1 MRGSRRGI
9 LSGTYSDYV
18 KTHCGTCAAGWTRTG
33 QGAMKPY
40 TLYTCLL
47 DREPIF
53 QDLTHC
59 DRYEPKEEAEPDK

>member
-1 MRGSRRGI
+1 MRGLRRGI
-9 LSGTYSDYV
+9 LSGNYSDYV
-18 KTHCGTCAAGWTRTG
+18 KTQCGTCAAGWTRTG

-53 QDLTHC
+53 QDLTH
-59 DRYEPKEEAEPDK
+59 